1 MAKKRSPAGGTAP
14 PGRPSV
20 RGYLAGIDA
29 ERRRRL
35 QAILGIFRTGV
46 DGVVESMRAGMPT
59 FEKDGRWVAVASQKR
74 HLSVYF
80 CGEGAIDRI
89 RIHHPE
95 LDYGKACVR
104 IRDTQHVPLFAL
116 EQAYLD
122 TMGVR
127 IPDHAAPH

>member
-14 PGRPSV
+14 TGRQSV
-20 RGYLAGIDA
+20 RGYLAGIDE

-35 QAILGIFRTGV
+35 QSIIGIFRAGV
-46 DGVVESMRAGMPT
+46 DGVVESMRSGMPT

-80 CGEGAIDRI
+80 CGEDVIDAIRT
-89 RIHHPE
+89 HHPE

-104 IRDTQHVPLFAL
+104 IRDNQHVPLFAL

-122 TMGVR
+122 AMGVR
-127 IPDHAAPH
+127 VSDHAARR